1 MQYRVKS
8 IGAAALLLCVSFAGE
23 ALTLGSLRGPAIIGR
38 PLDVSIPVQV
48 EQQDDASVACFD
60 AEVFHADVR
69 QPAVRV
75 RVEPTG
81 SPQSVVVRVQS
92 SALVNEPVV
101 SVTLRARCD
110 LKAERRYVL
119 LADLPK
125 AADPTVPVQIGQI
138 LLPTRAPVPVVAD
151 SAPSP
156 AAADTSPPSARK
168 AARTR
173 AEKPVKEAHQPAT
186 HARDVAPKRAL
197 APSGQSRLKLD
208 NLELFSDRISLI
220 EMEQPDTAAD
230 YVSPDLKKVQD
241 MQATVDSLQAVIAK
255 NENNLSDLRT
265 RLNQSESERF
275 PAWLVYTLA
284 ALVLAAVAALAVLWG
299 RQRRKQDEDGE
310 WWGAS
315 VVASDS
321 SADAVAP
328 SGKVPP
334 VAAPVA
340 KTVVE
345 PRLEK
350 SVTFPPSN
358 QWHDSRTQ
366 DIDVSEVEMGE
377 SRFQRI
383 MQSGEAPGVGE
394 DHSASAP
401 LDLVLPGAESLDA
414 VLIAE
419 LRQQAEFFVALGQT
433 DQALVVLEKVIHDS
447 DIPNPHVFLD
457 LLGLQHSLSKKIE
470 FQRNRE
476 GFNRVFNSV
485 VPEFARFKSEG
496 KSLEAY
502 PAVLADITVH
512 WATPEALDCINTYLL
527 KNRRNAERS
536 TLDLAAFR
544 DLLLLQSIIQ
554 QLNEDSGDHL
564 GEPSAY
570 HGGLTF
576 SMDGTASG
584 PSDSEFDSMMDLD
597 LDLSEEIDSA
607 HYGLSEG
614 ERSAMP
620 TTVPTSLKAND
631 LTPSRS
637 DNLIDFDLPDFVK
650 PTKPDPKA

>member
-8 IGAAALLLCVSFAGE
+8 IGAAALLLCVSFAGD
-23 ALTLGSLRGPAIIGR
+23 ALTLGSLRGPVIIGR

-48 EQQDDASVACFD
+48 EQQDDASAACFD

-138 LLPTRAPVPVVAD
+138 LVPTRTPVPVVAD
-151 SAPSP
+151 PAPLP
-156 AAADTSPPSARK
+156 AAADGSPRPARK
-168 AARTR
+168 AARTK
-173 AEKPVKEAHQPAT
+173 AEKPAKEPRQAAVL
-186 HARDVAPKRAL
+186 ARDVTPKRAST
-197 APSGQSRLKLD
+197 PSGQSRLKLD

-220 EMEQPDTAAD
+220 EMEQPDAAAD

-241 MQATVDSLQAVIAK
+241 MQITVDSLQALIAK
-255 NENNLSDLRT
+255 NESNLSDLRT
-265 RLNQSESERF
+265 RLNQSESARF
-275 PAWLVYTLA
+275 PAWLVYALA
-284 ALVLAAVAALAVLWG
+284 ALILAAVAAIAVLWG
-299 RQRRKQDEDGE
+299 RQRRTQDEDGE

-321 SADAVAP
+321 SVDAVAP

-334 VAAPVA
+334 VPAPVA
-340 KTVVE
+340 KAVVE

-350 SVTFPPSN
+350 AVTFPPSN

-366 DIDVSEVEMGE
+366 DVDVSEVEMGE
-377 SRFQRI
+377 SRFHRI
-383 MQSGEAPGVGE
+383 MQSGEVQGAGE
-394 DHSASAP
+394 GHSAAAP
-401 LDLVLPGAESLDA
+401 LDLVLPGSESFDA

-447 DIPNPHVFLD
+447 DVPNPHVFLD

-470 FQRNRE
+470 FQRSRE

-512 WATPEALDCINTYLL
+512 WATPEALDCINTYVL

-536 TLDLAAFR
+536 SLDLAAFR
-544 DLLLLQSIIQ
+544 DLLLLQSVVQ
-554 QLNEDSGDHL
+554 QLNDDTVDHL
-564 GEPSAY
+564 GEPAAFY
-570 HGGLTF
+570 
-576 SMDGTASG
+576 SG
-584 PSDSEFDSMMDLD
+584 IISTVEQTVVDPSDSQFENMMALD
-597 LDLSEEIDSA
+597 LDLSDVEGGDDSG
-607 HYGLSEG
+607 HDGLAAG
-614 ERSAMP
+614 NAAPATIP
-620 TTVPTSLKAND
+620 TGLKAND
-631 LTPSRS
+631 ETPSQN
-637 DNLIDFDLPDFVK
+637 DNLIDFDLPDVVK
-650 PTKPDPKA
+650 PDETPK

>member
-1 MQYRVKS
+1 M
-8 IGAAALLLCVSFAGE
+8 
-23 ALTLGSLRGPAIIGR
+23 
-38 PLDVSIPVQV
+38 DVSIPVQV
-48 EQQDDASVACFD
+48 EQQDDASAACFD

-138 LLPTRAPVPVVAD
+138 LVPTRTPVPVVAD
-151 SAPSP
+151 PAPLP
-156 AAADTSPPSARK
+156 AAADGSPRPARK
-168 AARTR
+168 AARTK
-173 AEKPVKEAHQPAT
+173 AEKPAKEPRQAAVL
-186 HARDVAPKRAL
+186 ARDVTPKRAST
-197 APSGQSRLKLD
+197 PSGQSRLKLD

-220 EMEQPDTAAD
+220 EMEQPDAAAD

-241 MQATVDSLQAVIAK
+241 MQITVDSLQALIAK
-255 NENNLSDLRT
+255 NESNLSDLRT
-265 RLNQSESERF
+265 RLNQSESARF
-275 PAWLVYTLA
+275 PAWLVYALA
-284 ALVLAAVAALAVLWG
+284 ALILAAVAAIAVLWG
-299 RQRRKQDEDGE
+299 RQRRTQDEDGE

-321 SADAVAP
+321 SVDAVAP

-334 VAAPVA
+334 VPAPVA
-340 KTVVE
+340 KAVVE

-350 SVTFPPSN
+350 AVTFPPSN

-366 DIDVSEVEMGE
+366 DVDVSEVEMGE
-377 SRFQRI
+377 SRFHRI
-383 MQSGEAPGVGE
+383 MQSGEVQGAGE
-394 DHSASAP
+394 GHSAAAP
-401 LDLVLPGAESLDA
+401 LDLVLPGSESFDA

-447 DIPNPHVFLD
+447 DVPNPHVFLD

-470 FQRNRE
+470 FQRSRE

-512 WATPEALDCINTYLL
+512 WATPEALDCINTYVL

-536 TLDLAAFR
+536 SLDLAAFR
-544 DLLLLQSIIQ
+544 DLLLLQSVVQ
-554 QLNEDSGDHL
+554 QLNDDTVDHL
-564 GEPSAY
+564 GEPAAFY
-570 HGGLTF
+570 
-576 SMDGTASG
+576 SG
-584 PSDSEFDSMMDLD
+584 IISTVEQTVVDPSDSQFENMMALD
-597 LDLSEEIDSA
+597 LDLSDVEGGDDSG
-607 HYGLSEG
+607 HDGLAAG
-614 ERSAMP
+614 NAAPATIP
-620 TTVPTSLKAND
+620 TGLKAND
-631 LTPSRS
+631 ETPSQN
-637 DNLIDFDLPDFVK
+637 DNLIDFDLPDVVK
-650 PTKPDPKA
+650 PDETPK